1 MEEEQWPDPYGGRQ
15 RLTQPLLHQRMLGP
29 TPVMDLTLP
38 DVQCPMVQLDWS
50 GNTFKSIRRSANKQ
64 AERRSLWTL
73 QRFTESFEEDQSHPG
88 SAQLAWLR
96 RAPQGLAGRRRT
108 RDSWILLARSLEGTK
123 RKGARGHSGVTW
135 PHRPSSPLPAAGPM
149 KMLWS
154 SSSATLF
161 PRLVLNQRLRRHV
174 QRAQSHQSDDAG
186 SKAHCPD
193 SSTCDALIRNQETP
207 SPVHPPNAGAP
218 SSELSSEAKSNKS
231 KQMEQHGGGATHRD
245 AADSQPNNHCVLTH

>member
-1 MEEEQWPDPYGGRQ
+1 
-15 RLTQPLLHQRMLGP
+15 
-29 TPVMDLTLP
+29 MDLTLP
-38 DVQCPMVQLDWS
+38 DGQCPMVQLGWP
-50 GNTFKSIRRSANKQ
+50 GNTFKSIRRAANKQ
-64 AERRSLWTL
+64 AARRRRLWTL
-73 QRFTESFEEDQSHPG
+73 QRFSERFEEDEPHPG
-88 SAQLAWLR
+88 SAQFAWLR
-96 RAPQGLAGRRRT
+96 RAPQDLAGRRRT

-161 PRLVLNQRLRRHV
+161 PRLAPNQRRRRRV
-174 QRAQSHQSDDAG
+174 QRAQSHRSDDAG

-218 SSELSSEAKSNKS
+218 SSELSSKAQSNKS
-231 KQMEQHGGGATHRD
+231 KQMEQQT
-245 AADSQPNNHCVLTH
+245 